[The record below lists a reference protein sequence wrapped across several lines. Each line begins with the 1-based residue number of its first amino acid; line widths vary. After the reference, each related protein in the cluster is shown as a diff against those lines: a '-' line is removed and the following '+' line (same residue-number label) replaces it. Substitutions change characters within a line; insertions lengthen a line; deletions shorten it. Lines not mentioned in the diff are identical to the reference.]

1 MNLKRR
7 ARTLST
13 IVLMLLAKE
22 NLTGATVTQAH
33 RGARHLSLGLKLA
46 DPTELDKA
54 LKLAEAIALSS
65 NSENVLAQR
74 QAGLILYQFQ
84 LVQGFWESYTRA
96 DLPTP
101 AAVGLAEQRRPVSF
115 ELDPPHALIAGT
127 TGSGKSETVKSVL
140 LSLMGSYSPAELSL
154 ILVDP
159 NHDYSDFDNAAYL
172 AQPIA
177 HDADSIRQAL
187 TFANRELV
195 NRLESNNRAGKL
207 LVVAIDEAES
217 DPALGDT
224 VNLEFARNI
233 AKQGRKYRVHLLIAS
248 QKPTQKTLAGLVDQT
263 LNRFVGLV
271 ADAHESARLT
281 GHSGLDAHKLTGK
294 GDFIHIAG
302 PSIARFQVA
311 LATRQDFDQLER
323 AEVRPVEVVSPD
335 VIILPDDLAFPD
347 NTGGRPPLE
356 VDPVQAARYLW
367 HNPNTIS
374 IARGQEEFGLS
385 RRAHN
390 LHKEFT
396 IQFAN
401 ELKRLRKAM
410 RV

>member
-13 IVLMLLAKE
+13 IVLMLLQKE
-22 NLTGATVTQAH
+22 NLTGATITQAH
-33 RGARHLSLGLKLA
+33 RGARHLSLGVRLTN
-46 DPTELDKA
+46 PTELDKA

-65 NSENVLAQR
+65 NSENVIAQR
-74 QAGLILYQFQ
+74 HTGLILYQFQ
-84 LVQGFWESYTRA
+84 LVQGYWESYTRA

-101 AAVGLAEQRRPVSF
+101 AAVGLAEQRRPISF

-127 TGSGKSETVKSVL
+127 TGSGKSETLKSVL
-140 LSLMGSYSPAELSL
+140 LSLMGSYSPAEMSL

-159 NHDYSDFDNAAYL
+159 NHDYGDFDNAAYL
-172 AQPIA
+172 ALPRA
-177 HDADSIRQAL
+177 SDKASIRQAL
-187 TFANRELV
+187 SYANQELV
-195 NRLESNNRAGKL
+195 NRLESNNRSGKL

-217 DPALGDT
+217 ENALGDA

-233 AKQGRKYRVHLLIAS
+233 AKQGRKYRIHLLIAS
-248 QKPTQKTLAGLVDQT
+248 TKPTQKTLAGLVDQT

-294 GDFIHIAG
+294 GDFIHVAG

-311 LATRQDFDQLER
+311 LATQKDFDSLPR
-323 AEVRPVEVVSPD
+323 AEIRPVETISPD
-335 VIILPDDLAFPD
+335 LIILPDDPETSA
-347 NTGGRPPLE
+347 GGRPPIQ
-356 VDPVQAARYLW
+356 VDPVQAARYFW
-367 HNPNTIS
+367 HNPYTIS
-374 IARGQEEFGLS
+374 RAMAAEKLGLS
-385 RRAHN
+385 RTAHE
-390 LHKEFT
+390 LHKTFT
-396 IQFAN
+396 IQFAD

-410 RV
+410 NR